1 MLVEVVE
8 VQSDGDLCCLSVRYL
23 YHNTEALLWENRKHL
38 LLRELREARADVSHV
53 FSLSS
58 STASLDP
65 VFSRW
70 CACRRWRR
78 NTTTTAS
85 SLT

>member
-1 MLVEVVE
+1 M
-8 VQSDGDLCCLSVRYL
+8 QSDGIMYCLSVRYL

-58 STASLDP
+58 STASLDLCSP
-65 VFSRW
+65 DSVP
-70 CACRRWRR
+70 AGGGGG
-78 NTTTTAS
+78 T
-85 SLT
+85 LLQLVPP